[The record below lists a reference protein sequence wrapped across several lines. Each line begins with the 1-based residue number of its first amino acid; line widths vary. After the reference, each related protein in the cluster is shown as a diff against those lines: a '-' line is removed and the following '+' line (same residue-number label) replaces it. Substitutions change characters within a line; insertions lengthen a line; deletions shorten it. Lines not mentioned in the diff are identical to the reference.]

1 MTLHPLL
8 RLLPSLSSPAMRY
21 LLRLSDLA
29 LVVGSSWLAWRLSHP
44 GLEQPARYHN
54 LVLAAALLLGIF
66 LNLRSRSYRGGQV
79 REMVLELTGAWVA
92 ALTLGLLWLFATKST
107 GDYSRVWAIS
117 WSLIGLSMLLA
128 GRFMVYMVLRFV
140 RSHGYNYRRVA
151 VVGTGATISYLLSR
165 LGQARW
171 TGYRMV
177 DFIPPNN
184 TQRIEERGS
193 DPSVHEIWLCLPPGN
208 TPVLENTMRAL
219 RFSAKRIRLVP
230 DVFTYNLLNLDISQV
245 SGVPMVELTASRLD
259 NGLAQ
264 MAKGVFDRVVALF
277 ILALISP
284 LMLAIAVGV
293 KLTSEGP
300 VFFRQRRHGWNGD
313 VIEVWKFRSMK
324 VHTELDTITQATL
337 GDPRVTRFGAFLRRT
352 SLDELPQFI
361 NVLQG
366 QMSIIGPRP
375 HAIEHNERYKHL
387 VPGYMLRH
395 KVKPGITGWA
405 QVNGLRGE
413 TDTLDKME
421 RRVEHDLYYINNWSF
436 FLDLRIFV
444 GTVFKGFSSKNA
456 Y

>member
-1 MTLHPLL
+1 MTLHPLLHTLL

-21 LLRLSDLA
+21 LLRFGDLV
-29 LVVGSSWLAWRLSHP
+29 LVAGCSLLAWHLSHP
-44 GLEQPARYHN
+44 DMVQPVRYHN
-54 LVLAAALLLGIF
+54 LVLAASLLLSV
-66 LNLRSRSYRGGQV
+66 LMSSNNRSYRGGQL
-79 REMVLELTGAWVA
+79 REMALELTTRWA
-92 ALTLGLLWLFATKST
+92 ATLTLGLLWLFVTKST
-107 GDYSRVWAIS
+107 GDYSRAWAIS
-117 WSLIGLSMLLA
+117 WAVLGLAALLTA
-128 GRFMVYMVLRFV
+128 RACIYMALRYV

-165 LGQARW
+165 LGMARW

-177 DFIPPNN
+177 DFIKPDNMA
-184 TQRIEERGS
+184 RIEQRGS

-208 TPVLENTMRAL
+208 TPALENTMHAL

-264 MAKGVFDRVVALF
+264 MAKGGFDRIMALL
-277 ILALISP
+277 ILLTISP
-284 LMLAIAVGV
+284 LMLLIALGV
-293 KLTSEGP
+293 KVTSRGP
-300 VFFRQRRHGWNGD
+300 VFFKQQRHGWNGD
-313 VIEVWKFRSMK
+313 VIEIWKFRSMK
-324 VHTELDTITQATL
+324 VHTELDTVTQATL

-395 KVKPGITGWA
+395 KVKLNRPGFQGGWL
-405 QVNGLRGE
+405 V
-413 TDTLDKME
+413 
-421 RRVEHDLYYINNWSF
+421 
-436 FLDLRIFV
+436 
-444 GTVFKGFSSKNA
+444 
-456 Y
+456 